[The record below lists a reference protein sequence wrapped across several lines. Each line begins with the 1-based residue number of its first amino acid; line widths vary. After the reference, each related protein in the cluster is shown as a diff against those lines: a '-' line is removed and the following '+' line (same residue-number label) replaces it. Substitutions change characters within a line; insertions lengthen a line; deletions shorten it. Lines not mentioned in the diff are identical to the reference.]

1 MDSRVYKGYWWL
13 PSISDD
19 QVSGLLTI
27 ESDGHI
33 VLELFG
39 AFALEER
46 GLSFDADFESVIWGR
61 CYDENNHMTDISLFN
76 CNSAITLNFS
86 STFPLTRYT
95 CRYAFIGFHGS
106 SIDEQLF
113 FKASIDFDELVHW
126 CPPHN
131 VQMTCYKDKISFA
144 VDILRNSDSV
154 IASVDFNDGMQLN
167 LIKGIACF
175 PEYPETVIKQSTYLE
190 VCKEAFSANYALLQA
205 RNFERFLS
213 VAILKPVE
221 HGTIR
226 LFSRD
231 CCQMPGE
238 TPIYHPIEMIVPLY
252 QPLQSLTIKRPY
264 DFLFDFPKI
273 EAEFNSLYT
282 RFCSDKNISQIWDN
296 LIVSLEKRRIYSSH
310 DFLNVI
316 QALDGF
322 SIRYRR
328 ENGFEKQLISLRDEF
343 LGIDKM
349 TLTDADL
356 KAATGSRHYYSHIL
370 KLEKKQDKSALDGI
384 ELYNLTKKLR
394 VLLFCCVLNFLGL
407 SNDRINEMLNS
418 CNAPIVRC

>member
-106 SIDEQLF
+106 SVDEQLF

-231 CCQMPGE
+231 CCQMSGE

>member
-46 GLSFDADFESVIWGR
+46 GLSFDADFESMIWGR

-106 SIDEQLF
+106 SVDEQLF

-144 VDILRNSDSV
+144 VDISRNSDSV

-231 CCQMPGE
+231 CCQMSGE

-252 QPLQSLTIKRPY
+252 QPLQSVTIKRPY

-370 KLEKKQDKSALDGI
+370 KIEKKQDKSALDGI

>member
-19 QVSGLLTI
+19 QVSGLLTN

-106 SIDEQLF
+106 SVDEQLF

-231 CCQMPGE
+231 CCQMSGE

>member
-106 SIDEQLF
+106 SVDEQLF

-144 VDILRNSDSV
+144 VDISRNSDSV

-167 LIKGIACF
+167 LINGIACF

-226 LFSRD
+226 LFSMD
-231 CCQMPGE
+231 CCQMSGE

-252 QPLQSLTIKRPY
+252 QPLQSVTIKRPY